1 MDSVIY
7 PPLGVNPLTTT
18 WELLIKERLKKK
30 KMWLTGSKAAVY
42 KLFPS

>member
-1 MDSVIY
+1 MDSVIH

-18 WELLIKERLKKK
+18 WEFYIKKRLKK